1 MSGHQTTLP
10 EYDCA
15 SQRCTSLTF
24 LSTSPENL
32 ECLGSISSVL
42 SSAVVSILGFQNVSE
57 SISSDVVTEPKSK
70 TFNQELHLN
79 QNFVGQARQER
90 SSAHVVFH
98 AESSPVD
105 FEWLLE
111 RCDNDDELVL
121 DVLRSFCEQG
131 QAHITALNS
140 EYNMAVEIGPKTER
154 ISFHAVNFHID
165 YIAHRLLRQLQVH
178 IAQLHSVE
186 SCNFSL
192 LFISFTSI
200 VRMA

>member
-1 MSGHQTTLP
+1 MCTEASGLFQLFLISFGLRVDKTYQQARFAELSMSGHQTTLP

-140 EYNMAVEIGPKTER
+140 ESVQIFLPMA
-154 ISFHAVNFHID
+154 
-165 YIAHRLLRQLQVH
+165 
-178 IAQLHSVE
+178 
-186 SCNFSL
+186 
-192 LFISFTSI
+192 TSQ
-200 VRMA
+200 